1 MSKMSQLHADMSE
14 QLAELGF
21 KDMREAEANG
31 YHLIYTGNTVKLAL
45 DMSKAQD
52 KAHEAWLAEREQVLE
67 DLRQLKKIEEAIEK
81 ITGEKT
87 AYDAVGK
94 LDHAITFIEKGEV

>member
-67 DLRQLKKIEEAIEK
+67 DLRELKDIEEMADK
-81 ITGEKT
+81 FMGKKAT
-87 AYDAVGK
+87 YDSVGK